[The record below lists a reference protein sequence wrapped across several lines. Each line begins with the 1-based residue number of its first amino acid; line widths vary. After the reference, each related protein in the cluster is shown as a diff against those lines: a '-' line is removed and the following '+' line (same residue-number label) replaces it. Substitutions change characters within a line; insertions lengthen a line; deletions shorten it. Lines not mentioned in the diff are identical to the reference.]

1 MRHFDDNTLQAAAV
15 IFGIK
20 HRPETVQPIRQEK
33 IDKKVNEIC
42 TPEVI
47 KKIESKL
54 SKVVSDLKK
63 EEETK

>member
-1 MRHFDDNTLQAAAV
+1 MRHFDDNTLHAAAV

-20 HRPETVQPIRQEK
+20 HRPETFRPISQEE

-42 TPEVI
+42 TPDVM

-54 SKVVSDLKK
+54 NKVVSDLKK
-63 EEETK
+63 EEEIK